1 MKVCTNETYVLHTSI
16 NFCIFMKHYVR
27 SKINDQTSRSQQCI
41 PNSSIN
47 EWSNS
52 IFQDNLLKLLI
63 INVMSITNT
72 AVTGLLLK
80 YRINSLFLIHS
91 AVHLWP
97 FTSTLHF
104 TFHQDQDP
112 LITGGFLWSFYV
124 LHKLDSSSSDTE
136 SDIQPQSLV
145 GTVKNFTSK

>member
-1 MKVCTNETYVLHTSI
+1 MKVCTNETYVLHTRI

-27 SKINDQTSRSQQCI
+27 SKINDQTSRSQQYI

-91 AVHLWP
+91 VKGSSASLAIYKY
-97 FTSTLHF
+97 FALHF
-104 TFHQDQDP
+104 PSRSEPSNHRWIS
-112 LITGGFLWSFYV
+112 LILLCITQTG
-124 LHKLDSSSSDTE
+124 
-136 SDIQPQSLV
+136 
-145 GTVKNFTSK
+145 